1 MFGVTVIEL
10 VVSPVLHA
18 YVPPPVAVN
27 VVDVP
32 DTMVTSVPAFA
43 VGPGLFTAVAI
54 AVAVQ
59 PLLGSVTVTVY
70 VPAAFTVGLD
80 VVPPLVIPT
89 PDQLYVAPVV
99 VELALTVP
107 TPVVQLIGVDV
118 PAVTFGAALFAL
130 TDTVVVAVHPLFG
143 SVTVTVYVPA
153 ALTVG
158 VAVVPPLVIPAPV
171 QLNVA
176 PLVVELA
183 LIVPLDAAHVSVKDP
198 PAVTAGAVV
207 LLVTPT
213 VVVDVH
219 EVAGSVTVTVYV
231 PTAFTVAVALEPP
244 LTIPGPDHEYVAVPV
259 VELALIVPVNGE
271 QPNTNGEPAVAVGGV
286 GTAFTTAFA
295 DAVEVHVPLS
305 TVKV

>member
-1 MFGVTVIEL
+1 VIEL
-10 VVSPVLHA
+10 VVSPVFHA

-27 VVDVP
+27 VADVP
-32 DTMVTSVPAFA
+32 DTIVISVPALA

-70 VPAAFTVGLD
+70 VPAAFTVG
-80 VVPPLVIPT
+80 
-89 PDQLYVAPVV
+89 
-99 VELALTVP
+99 
-107 TPVVQLIGVDV
+107 
-118 PAVTFGAALFAL
+118 
-130 TDTVVVAVHPLFG
+130 
-143 SVTVTVYVPA
+143 
-153 ALTVG
+153 
-158 VAVVPPLVIPAPV
+158 VAVVPPLVIPVPD
-171 QLNVA
+171 QLYVA

-183 LIVPLDAAHVSVKDP
+183 LMVPLDAAHVNVKDP
-198 PAVTAGAVV
+198 PAVTAGVVV

-219 EVAGSVTVTVYV
+219 AVAGSVTVTVYV

-259 VELALIVPVNGE
+259 VELALMVPVNGE
-271 QPNTNGEPAVAVGGV
+271 QPNTNGVPAVAVGGV

-295 DAVEVHVPLS
+295 DDVEVHVPLS
-305 TVKV
+305 TVNV